1 MILFYNYK
9 IYIFSEMTKEVKQ
22 YFTDNKVCFVT
33 NSISEFPGSL
43 FLHSLKTYI
52 DYIPDNSFICIPG
65 FKNNKP
71 YYGLN
76 AFNEMIFT
84 LIQNQYGYFEYAI
97 YIDEDCFIKDIE
109 LLIKEFDKFK
119 SGNYCLAG
127 LQDGGMI
134 CHRNQSKFLVNTFLS
149 FWNIKAI
156 RENYDRYTNN
166 LNVFSQIPN
175 PYQIFVNK
183 LKEYKNSELY
193 DIIDNAANNMIQL
206 GKEYREKNFKQ
217 EPPHASIVRNDP
229 TNKYEPRQIPYSFKD
244 NVKINMEPYY
254 LIEEAVVFATKMP
267 IYYFFGSDLYTD
279 KETKMDNSGI
289 TTVLLNDK
297 NEPYAYHTW
306 FARYYKPFLNDLIIK
321 KHTDRINSII
331 ENI

>member
-1 MILFYNYK
+1 M
-9 IYIFSEMTKEVKQ
+9 
-22 YFTDNKVCFVT
+22 
-33 NSISEFPGSL
+33 
-43 FLHSLKTYI
+43 
-52 DYIPDNSFICIPG
+52 
-65 FKNNKP
+65 
-71 YYGLN
+71 
-76 AFNEMIFT
+76 
-84 LIQNQYGYFEYAI
+84 
-97 YIDEDCFIKDIE
+97 
-109 LLIKEFDKFK
+109 
-119 SGNYCLAG
+119 
-127 LQDGGMI
+127 
-134 CHRNQSKFLVNTFLS
+134 
-149 FWNIKAI
+149 
-156 RENYDRYTNN
+156 
-166 LNVFSQIPN
+166 NVFSQIHN

-193 DIIDNAANNMIQL
+193 NIIDNAANNMIQL

-229 TNKYEPRQIPYSFKD
+229 TNKYEPHQIPYSFKD

-321 KHTDRINSII
+321 KHTERINSII